1 MRKIAHNRQ
10 NFTVKKRN
18 FFVFDRIW
26 LTFKLDLKIV
36 ESKFPID
43 FQGRSQKKSKV
54 TFFTRFQYFCDA
66 LYYDFLFANNI
77 VILIKI

>member
-26 LTFKLDLKIV
+26 LKFKLDLNIV

-43 FQGRSQKKSKV
+43 FQGRSTKKIKSYVFLRDFSIFV
-54 TFFTRFQYFCDA
+54 TLCTTVFDSR
-66 LYYDFLFANNI
+66 
-77 VILIKI
+77 KIE